1 MFSTFAEN
9 GLGKIA
15 QAHES
20 GLKNVAQE
28 VGKIAQAHASGLKSV
43 GEGIT
48 IGLNSVGEGLTT
60 GMGKIAIS
68 LVFCSLITGN
78 LFIFF

>member
-1 MFSTFAEN
+1 MGS

-15 QAHES
+15 QAHVS
-20 GLKNVAQE
+20 
-28 VGKIAQAHASGLKSV
+28 
-43 GEGIT
+43 
-48 IGLNSVGEGLTT
+48 GLNSVGEGLTT